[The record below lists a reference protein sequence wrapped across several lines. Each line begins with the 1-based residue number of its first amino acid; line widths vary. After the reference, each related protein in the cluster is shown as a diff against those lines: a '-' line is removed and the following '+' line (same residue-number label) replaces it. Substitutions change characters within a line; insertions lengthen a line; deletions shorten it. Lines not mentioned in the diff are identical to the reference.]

1 MMNERMPRKDLT
13 LGKSSINAI
22 IIIQTESILNLLEHS
37 TLSVCWDVQTG
48 TWVSLGAGETDSHL
62 HSPHGC
68 RTTHILGRLPQ
79 KSLALI
85 PWSSQP
91 HRDGWKGPLEL
102 TEARQA
108 SGLHSAHRP
117 LLIDWCS
124 LP

>member
-48 TWVSLGAGETDSHL
+48 TRVSLGAGETDSHL
-62 HSPHGC
+62 HGPHGC
-68 RTTHILGRLPQ
+68 RATHILGNPQ
-79 KSLALI
+79 KSLVLI
-85 PWSSQP
+85 PWSSKP
-91 HRDGWKGPLEL
+91 CRDGWKGHLKL